1 MIQKSDNVLRFDNLK
16 DHLLHKNGNYL
27 YKVPFRGGWAVL
39 KVYFGDQ
46 SNFRYI
52 HKTYNNL
59 VYNNKSSFMPK
70 QRRLTELECLQLW
83 GEAGFRVFGT
93 YDDVVVDG
101 LPEGGYALFEYI
113 EAQRFKEYFGDATVP
128 VEERLKMWRRFLPVW
143 HRRHALAIE
152 RQEPKL
158 VHENGDLK
166 HVLIMDDGEFLFFD
180 FEMVFRSRD
189 RIKEFVAREI
199 VTYLKSLCHY
209 VPRDEWSIFMKETV
223 DHYPDRELLESVYD
237 YAFRHPNPFL
247 RFGRFMD
254 RVVKPRA
261 RKPFSKY
268 NVALKLHTM
277 SEAMEQVSRFADREA
292 ELLNFSRRGDGTHCI
307 IKVMD
312 GSTPLALK
320 LYGLKRSSLRAGFRR
335 FLSPFDVGQSLSSIH
350 ARSQT
355 EREVLALWQREGFNV
370 PKIYSPAFL
379 EGLDQPCLAMELI
392 PGQTL
397 TTFLHDTGIPLGRKK
412 DIISRFCQEM
422 ARRHERAL
430 EEQEIRLLLFHPSMS
445 RILLTNDRLVYLD
458 FEVVY
463 TPEHDL
469 ERIAGKEIA
478 GFLYAL
484 ARCAPPQQL
493 HALLEFFIN
502 AYPEKARMAFVL
514 EELRR
519 FGNVPV
525 YGWQKRFPFMFSFY
539 SKYRKTVAYLKDF
552 DAYSATQGIA

>member
-1 MIQKSDNVLRFDNLK
+1 MIQKSDNVLRFDNLN
-16 DHLLHKNGNYL
+16 DYFLHKNGNYL
-27 YKVPFRGGWAVL
+27 YKVPFRGAWAVL

-46 SNFRYI
+46 SDFRYI

-59 VYNNKSSFMPK
+59 VYNNKSSFMPR

-83 GEAGFRVFGT
+83 REAGFRVFGT

-113 EAQRFKEYFGDATVP
+113 EAQRFKEYFADATVP

-152 RQEPKL
+152 RREPKL

-166 HVLIMDDGEFLFFD
+166 HVLIMDDGQFLFFD
-180 FEMVFRSRD
+180 FEMVFRSRS
-189 RIKEFVAREI
+189 RINEFVAREI

-209 VPRDEWSIFMKETV
+209 VPRDEWSIFLKETL
-223 DHYPDRELLESVYD
+223 DHYPDRKLLESVYD
-237 YAFRHPNPFL
+237 YAFHHPNPFL

-277 SEAMEQVSRFADREA
+277 SEAMQQVSRFEDREA

-312 GSTPLALK
+312 GSTPMALK
-320 LYGLKRSSLRAGFRR
+320 LYGRKRSSLNAGLRR
-335 FLSPFDVGQSLSSIH
+335 LLSPLDVGQSSSSIH
-350 ARSQT
+350 ARFQT
-355 EREVLALWQREGFNV
+355 ERAVLTLWQREGFDV
-370 PKIYSPAFL
+370 PKVYSPSFL
-379 EGLDQPCLAMELI
+379 EAFDQPCLAMELI
-392 PGQTL
+392 SGQTL
-397 TTFLHDTGIPLGRKK
+397 TTLLHDTTIPLDRKK
-412 DIISRFCQEM
+412 DLISRFCQEM

-430 EEQEIRLLLFHPSMS
+430 EQKEIRLLLFHPNMS
-445 RILLTNDRLVYLD
+445 RILLSNNRLIYVD
-458 FEVVY
+458 FEVAY

-484 ARCAPPQQL
+484 ARCSPQQQL
-493 HALLEFFIN
+493 HSLMECFIKE
-502 AYPEKARMAFVL
+502 YPDKKRMAFVL
-514 EELRR
+514 KELRR

-552 DAYSATQGIA
+552 DAYTATQGIS